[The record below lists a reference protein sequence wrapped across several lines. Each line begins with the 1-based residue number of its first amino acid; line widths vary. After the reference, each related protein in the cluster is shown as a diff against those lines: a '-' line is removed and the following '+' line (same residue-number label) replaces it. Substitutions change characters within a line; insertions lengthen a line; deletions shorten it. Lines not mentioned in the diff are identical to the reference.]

1 MTDIIKKF
9 DFGLTKYCCSLTIN
23 EIVKYMLKNKEY
35 NQESIQ
41 EAMRLHLFSLAVD
54 VEENLPFIIH
64 TAFLKAGITS
74 DEETSQAMNELQ
86 KIFEGNREKI
96 KFYVFDLLPKYMEK
110 MTGEGFELMEK
121 AAKDIVDNKKYKE
134 FMGEIVIDI

>member
-9 DFGLTKYCCSLTIN
+9 DFGLTIN
-23 EIVKYMLKNKEY
+23 EIVKYMLKNEEY

-41 EAMRLHLFSLAVD
+41 EAMRFHLFSLAVD

-74 DEETSQAMNELQ
+74 DKETSQAMNELQ
-86 KIFEGNREKI
+86 KIKS
-96 KFYVFDLLPKYMEK
+96 YVFDLLPKYMEK

-121 AAKDIVDNKKYKE
+121 AAKDIVDNKKYTE